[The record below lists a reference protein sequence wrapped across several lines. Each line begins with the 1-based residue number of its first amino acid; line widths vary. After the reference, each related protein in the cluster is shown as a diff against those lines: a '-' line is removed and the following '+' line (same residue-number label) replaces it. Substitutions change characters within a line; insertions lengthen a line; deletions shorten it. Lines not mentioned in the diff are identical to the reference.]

1 MTVCYICKRCEYKS
15 SLKADMRRHL
25 DRKKKCSLNIIE
37 NGDMTFKQIY
47 LESLQPI
54 YEYNNDLPTNNSIN
68 NSNNSINN
76 SNNEIDSE
84 NILNI
89 TEINDISEESSNTS
103 KKLVTCH
110 DCNKCF
116 VSVKNLN
123 FHKKNYCK
131 NDKQNSTDEQ
141 NTHLNTKNNITY
153 NDNSINNSVT
163 NNISVDNLTINNTNN
178 TIININPILNI
189 NLLDFKEEWKTD
201 HMSDLVKKVVFACQ
215 NKFSSFLI
223 EILKN
228 NDNNNVVLDKNSIN
242 GYIFNKEKMEFEMK
256 DKDYIIQETVEKL
269 KNQLLDLT
277 CDVIKEPF
285 ALGNNDIRKCQR
297 DIKTK
302 YKNYKDCN
310 KKKKKEID
318 NVFVNIYD
326 KNKKESIKHYK
337 TLKNI
342 NPNLL

>member
-1 MTVCYICKRCEYKS
+1 MTVYYICKRCEYRS

-25 DRKKKCSLNIIE
+25 DRKKKCSLNLIE
-37 NGDMTFKQIY
+37 NGIMTPNQIY
-47 LESLQPI
+47 TESLQPI
-54 YEYNNDLPTNNSIN
+54 YEYNEDISIN
-68 NSNNSINN
+68 NQCTYTQNENNNDEISNIC
-76 SNNEIDSE
+76 
-84 NILNI
+84 
-89 TEINDISEESSNTS
+89 
-103 KKLVTCH
+103 KKSVTCDH
-110 DCNKCF
+110 CNKSF
-116 VSVKNLN
+116 VSMKNLN
-123 FHKKNYCK
+123 LHKKNYCK
-131 NDKQNSTDEQ
+131 IEKQNTDEENIQ
-141 NTHLNTKNNITY
+141 SNTVNNIT
-153 NDNSINNSVT
+153 NIDNSVNNSIT
-163 NNISVDNLTINNTNN
+163 NNINVDNLTINNTNN

-189 NLLDFKEEWKTD
+189 NLLDFKEDWKTD
-201 HMSDLVKKVVFACQ
+201 HISDLVKKVVFACQ

-242 GYIFNKEKMEFEMK
+242 GYVFNKEKMEFEMK

-302 YKNYKDCN
+302 YKNYKECN

-326 KNKKESIKHYK
+326 KNKIESIKNYK

-342 NPNLL
+342 NPSIL

>member
-1 MTVCYICKRCEYKS
+1 
-15 SLKADMRRHL
+15 MRRHL
-25 DRKKKCSLNIIE
+25 DRKKKCSLNLIE
-37 NGDMTFKQIY
+37 NGIMTPNQIY
-47 LESLQPI
+47 TESLQPI
-54 YEYNNDLPTNNSIN
+54 YEYNDETL
-68 NSNNSINN
+68 
-76 SNNEIDSE
+76 NNEYTDTQYE
-84 NILNI
+84 NNNDELLN
-89 TEINDISEESSNTS
+89 TC
-103 KKLVTCH
+103 KKSVICEH
-110 DCNKCF
+110 CNKCF
-116 VSVKNLN
+116 VSIKNLN
-123 FHKKNYCK
+123 LHKKNYCK
-131 NDKQNSTDEQ
+131 NDKQNNSDEEQ
-141 NTHLNTKNNITY
+141 TQINPINNIT
-153 NDNSINNSVT
+153 NINNSFNNSVT
-163 NNISVDNLTINNTNN
+163 NNINVDNLTINNTNN
-178 TIININPILNI
+178 TIININPTLNI
-189 NLLDFKEEWKTD
+189 NLLDFTEDWKTD
-201 HMSDLVKKVVFACQ
+201 HISDLVKKVVFACQ

-242 GYIFNKEKMEFEMK
+242 GYVFNKEKMKFEMK

-302 YKNYKDCN
+302 YKNYKECN

-326 KNKKESIKHYK
+326 KNKIESIKNYK

-342 NPNLL
+342 NPSIL